1 MMQQFNNHKSIAV
14 ANVVVITA
22 EAQQQRSFIQYS
34 LVVRCLLIA
43 IIAIVIRGDGN
54 GIPTATT
61 TTCHAWTV
69 SSVRQPPISVRMMRV
84 PIGGVRVVPA
94 AESSSSSSSSSVL
107 RVTPSSSSWFSSP
120 FMAERQRPHQ
130 QQQQRQMTRYDST
143 TPLYASATSDTD
155 DDDDDGADENDEA
168 TVVSSVSSTLVED
181 EVVDDSN
188 TILETVDR
196 TATTTATPTPN
207 TTTTTTTNHDDD
219 DDHDDILPVPT
230 KSSQEKE
237 ITKLKQTLL
246 RSLLLST
253 SSTSE
258 MRREEEEE
266 EDTSQSMIFAND
278 DDDGTDDMV
287 DTVIEYVDTVLAD
300 PITKEAL
307 RVRQIRTST
316 VVLGGTGIV
325 PTCTIQYQLSVP
337 SSTTTTT
344 GSSTTTTYTGSSDT
358 YIDLLEPSRVVSASA
373 ASSSSAATEQTPS
386 ESTTFRTTTTTTTT
400 FLSLVQKY
408 IVPWIPPPL
417 RSNVLTRMTGTEDSS
432 YIPMRDLFTS
442 PAVSFAYERGWRQG
456 FANAGFPGVDIEAKM
471 ALDYLAPSFQSTSTT
486 NHSSGVSGGG
496 GVLVDMSCATGLFT
510 RKFLQQA
517 YDSSRRRRSP
527 TTETNHDDSY
537 PPIHRILGCDY
548 SDSMLT
554 EARRRF
560 DTNRN
565 FSTALLQQPLTPYSN
580 RNVTLELIRLDVGQ
594 IPMQTGSVDALHAG
608 AAMHCWPDL
617 DPAIQEIYRVLKP
630 NGGRYFA
637 TTFLSSY
644 FRNLQAN
651 DANAA
656 AGMPSLQAFQ
666 YFSSVDQLRTLLV
679 RNGFEP
685 HRIQIELL
693 GNACVVIR
701 CEK

>member
-1 MMQQFNNHKSIAV
+1 
-14 ANVVVITA
+14 
-22 EAQQQRSFIQYS
+22 
-34 LVVRCLLIA
+34 
-43 IIAIVIRGDGN
+43 
-54 GIPTATT
+54 
-61 TTCHAWTV
+61 
-69 SSVRQPPISVRMMRV
+69 MMRV
-84 PIGGVRVVPA
+84 AIGGVRVVPT

-107 RVTPSSSSWFSSP
+107 RVTSSSSSSSSWFSSP
-120 FMAERQRPHQ
+120 SMAERQQ
-130 QQQQRQMTRYDST
+130 QQQQQQQQQMTRYGST
-143 TPLYASATSDTD
+143 TPLYASATSDDD
-155 DDDDDGADENDEA
+155 DDDDDGADATEDEA
-168 TVVSSVSSTLVED
+168 TVVSSASSTLVED
-181 EVVDDSN
+181 EVVDDSS
-188 TILETVDR
+188 TILETVDP
-196 TATTTATPTPN
+196 TATTTATPTVTSTPN
-207 TTTTTTTNHDDD
+207 TTTTTTTNHNDDD
-219 DDHDDILPVPT
+219 DDDILPVPT

-253 SSTSE
+253 STTSK

-337 SSTTTTT
+337 LSTTTTT

-358 YIDLLEPSRVVSASA
+358 YIDLLEPSRVISASS
-373 ASSSSAATEQTPS
+373 ASESTTSATEQTPS
-386 ESTTFRTTTTTTTT
+386 ESTAFRTTTTTT

-565 FSTALLQQPLTPYSN
+565 FSTALLQQPLTPYNN
-580 RNVTLELIRLDVGQ
+580 RNVTLELIRMDVGQ

-617 DPAIQEIYRVLKP
+617 DEAIQEIYRVLKP